1 MPIDF
6 ELSQKQLGLWMQAR
20 EFGDQT
26 LKHAPLHDVDQGMLR
41 SCFVGRRALVTNEIV
56 RSAKLFLDDL
66 RTEVRKG
73 QSKATAGSPRKHRS
87 NARRKRKA

>member
-6 ELSQKQLGLWMQAR
+6 ELSKEQLGLRMQAR
-20 EFGDQT
+20 EFGDQI
-26 LKHAPLHDVDQGMLR
+26 LKHASVHDVDQGMLR

-56 RSAKLFLDDL
+56 RNAKLFLDDL
-66 RTEVRKG
+66 RTEAQKG

-87 NARRKRKA
+87 NARRKKKS